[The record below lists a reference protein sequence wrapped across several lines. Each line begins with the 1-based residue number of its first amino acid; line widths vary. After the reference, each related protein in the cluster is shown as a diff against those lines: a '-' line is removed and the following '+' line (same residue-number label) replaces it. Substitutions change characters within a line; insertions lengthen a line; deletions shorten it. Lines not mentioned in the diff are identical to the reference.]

1 MNNRNRCPY
10 FSRIFSHVSN
20 LGYAA
25 APGRAHRSI
34 SSRVKIMVEVKV
46 SKVETWR
53 QLAQQMR
60 VDSIRCTTAAGSGHP
75 TSSMSAAD
83 LMAVLAEKY
92 LRYDFDDN
100 SYPNNDR
107 LIFSKGHAC
116 PLLYSFYKAAGAIK
130 DDELLSLRKKDS
142 RLEGHPV
149 PEILP
154 WVDVATGSLG
164 QGLTMGVGT
173 ALAGKLDKLS
183 YRTWVLLG
191 DSETAEG
198 SVWEAFNTASFYKLD
213 NLTAIIDMNRL
224 GQRGPTELQWDS
236 AAYAARA
243 RAFGWHAIEID
254 GHNVEAIDKAFE
266 EVLGNTD
273 RPTVIIAKTEK
284 GHGIKLTA
292 NKEGW
297 HGKAL
302 SKEQAAEAIAELG
315 GEQNITITVQKPTK
329 CDYKPAKPT
338 GKMAQPNYS
347 GSVASRESY
356 GDALKALGAVHPEM
370 VVLDAEVGN
379 STFSEKF
386 RDAYP
391 DRFFEMYIAEQQMI
405 GAAIGFAVRGKRA
418 FASTF
423 AAFLSRAYDFIR
435 MGAVSRTTMSL
446 CGSHAGVSIGQDGP
460 SQMALEDL
468 AMMRAVHNSTVLYP
482 SCAITAYKLV
492 ETMAELKGISYMRS
506 TREKLPILYK
516 NDDTFE
522 VGGSRVL
529 KKSANDRCTLIAAG
543 ITLHESLKAYEELL
557 KAGINVRVIDLY
569 SIKPVDKKTLHAAAK
584 ETGLLITVEDHYPEG
599 GIGDAVLDAFTDE
612 EHNLPKV
619 VKLAV
624 RSMPGSATPEEL
636 LDAAGINARH
646 IVEAVK
652 KHCK

>member
-1 MNNRNRCPY
+1 
-10 FSRIFSHVSN
+10 
-20 LGYAA
+20 
-25 APGRAHRSI
+25 
-34 SSRVKIMVEVKV
+34 MVEVQV
-46 SKVETWR
+46 SKVKTWQELAR
-53 QLAQQMR
+53 QLR

-83 LMAVLAEKY
+83 LMSVLMEKY
-92 LRYDFDDN
+92 LRYDFEKPN
-100 SYPNNDR
+100 YPNNDR

-130 DDELLSLRKKDS
+130 DDELLSLRKMGS

-164 QGLTMGVGT
+164 QGLPMGVGV

-224 GQRGPTELQWDS
+224 GQRGPTELQWES
-236 AAYAARA
+236 ATYAARA
-243 RAFGWHAIEID
+243 RSFGWHAIEID
-254 GHNVEAIDKAFE
+254 GHNVEAIDKAFM
-266 EVLGNTD
+266 EVMSITD

-284 GHGIKLTA
+284 GHGINLTA
-292 NKEGW
+292 NKENW

-302 SKEQAAEAIAELG
+302 SKDQAKTAIEELG
-315 GEQNITITVQKPTK
+315 GESNIVVQVQKPTATT
-329 CDYKPAKPT
+329 YQAAKPT
-338 GKMAQPNYS
+338 GKLADPNYS
-347 GSVASRESY
+347 SAVATREAY

-370 VVLDAEVGN
+370 VVLDAEVCN
-379 STFSEKF
+379 STFSDKF
-386 RDAYP
+386 RDAFP
-391 DRFFEMYIAEQQMI
+391 ERFFEMYIAEQQML
-405 GAAIGFAVRGKRA
+405 GAAIGFGVRGKRA

-435 MGAVSRTTMSL
+435 MGAVSRSTMSL

-460 SQMALEDL
+460 SQMALEDI
-468 AMMRAVHNSTVLYP
+468 AMMRAVFGSTVLYP
-482 SCAITAYKLV
+482 SDAVCTYKLV
-492 ETMAELKGISYMRS
+492 GMMSELPGISYMRS
-506 TREKLPILYK
+506 TREKTPILYK
-516 NDDTFE
+516 NDEKFE
-522 VGGSRVL
+522 IGGSKVL
-529 KKSANDRCTLIAAG
+529 KKSDKDKATLIAAG
-543 ITLHESLKAYEELL
+543 ITLHESLKAYEEL
-557 KAGINVRVIDLY
+557 KSAGINVRVIDLY
-569 SIKPVDKKTLHAAAK
+569 SVKPIDKKTLKEAAK

-599 GIGDAVLDAFTDE
+599 GIGDAVLDAFANE
-612 EHNLPKV
+612 GENLPKV

-624 RSMPGSATPEEL
+624 RSMPGSASPEEL
-636 LDAAGINARH
+636 LDAACINAKH

-652 KHCK
+652 KHAK